1 MPFSSL
7 SDPVV
12 LARALSA
19 SEAAWQRVKDEQI
32 FMLGSEEA
40 ERNRLKFIVA
50 SLAPLALSEE
60 DLVERAVEHFGQK
73 AARDGAVPTSRHS
86 DSLV

>member
-7 SDPVV
+7 SDPAV

-19 SEAAWQRVKDEQI
+19 SDAAWERVKDEQI

-40 ERNRLKFIVA
+40 ERTRLKFIVG

-60 DLVERAVEHFGQK
+60 ELVERAIEHFRQK
-73 AARDGAVPTSRHS
+73 ASHEGASTHLHS
-86 DSLV
+86 DSVV